1 MTNTAGINHIGIQLK
16 HVYGRKRNGQLHFRQ
31 GNIQKYLY
39 FTDGELVHART
50 NLPQEL
56 LGEVLFRQGKITE
69 DTFSR
74 IDEFI
79 EPRKSIG
86 QILVENQLISR
97 EDLRDGLNYQ
107 MREITLN
114 IFPNF
119 LGSLSFQ
126 DKETLLEE
134 TFDVKINVPSLIED
148 GIRRMKYDSH
158 LESMMTGMVPFHSS
172 REFFFHLTEDE
183 KEVYSAVSGDM
194 VSDDLLL
201 SRGFS
206 PQLFWRS
213 LYLFFCLDL
222 IDLRDGE
229 AGART
234 VAAPGPASTPPPAP
248 SAPKAASS
256 EPADPMKSEIRDVI
270 EFADRLGGLTHY
282 QVLEI
287 KRNASTAEVKKAY
300 FQKARKYHPDLFD
313 RNLPIDIKTKIDL
326 AFDHITKAY
335 HTLSDQDERK
345 EYDKKTQEA
354 KEGGGRQEV
363 AKQAEVKFRQA
374 KTLLDQT
381 RFKEA
386 LIYLEEAIRLND
398 SKSKYFLL
406 LALTQSKIPDYHRKA
421 VENYKKAIGIEP
433 WSVDGYLGLGMLYKC
448 EGMPVMA
455 AKQFKKALMID
466 SDNRAARKELDE
478 IEPGSKA
485 SGLKDLLSGD
495 LGSLLKR
502 FRKKG

>member
-1 MTNTAGINHIGIQLK
+1 MANTAGIDHIGIQLK
-16 HVYGRKRNGQLHFRQ
+16 QVYGRKRNGQLHFRQ

-69 DTFSR
+69 DTFAR

-134 TFDVKINVPSLIED
+134 TFDVKIDVPSLIED

-158 LESMMTGMVPFHSS
+158 LEAMMTGLVPFHSS

-194 VSDDLLL
+194 VSDDLLR
-201 SRGFS
+201 SRRFS

-213 LYLFFCLDL
+213 LYLFYCLDL
-222 IDLRDGE
+222 IDLRDE

-234 VAAPGPASTPPPAP
+234 VSAPTPAPAAPKDASP
-248 SAPKAASS
+248 
-256 EPADPMKSEIRDVI
+256 EPADPMPPEIRDVI

-287 KRNASTAEVKKAY
+287 ERNASAAEVKKSY
-300 FQKARKYHPDLFD
+300 FQKARKYHPDLFG
-313 RNLPIDIKTKIDL
+313 RNLPAGIKAKIDL

-335 HTLSDQDERK
+335 HTLSDQDKRE

-363 AKQAEVKFRQA
+363 VKQAEVKFRQA

-398 SKSKYFLL
+398 TKSKYYLL

-433 WSVDGYLGLGMLYKC
+433 WSVDGYLGLGMLYKR

-455 AKQFKKALMID
+455 AKQFKKALTID
-466 SDNRAARKELDE
+466 ADNRAARKELDE
-478 IEPGSKA
+478 IEPGSKS

-502 FRKKG
+502 LKKKG